1 MSKTWKNGN
10 ERSVNIYE
18 QMGFLH
24 DILFTSPETDEELKI
39 IYVNE
44 HDGELKVLVGN
55 DEERW
60 LHTIKTEEAEM
71 NQIAW

>member
-1 MSKTWKNGN
+1 MKTWKSGN

-24 DILFTSPETDEELKI
+24 NALFTSPATEAELKI
-39 IYVNE
+39 IDVNE
-44 HDGELKVLVGN
+44 HDGELKVLIGN

-60 LHTIKTEEAEM
+60 MHTIKTEEADM
-71 NQIAW
+71 NQVAW

>member
-1 MSKTWKNGN
+1 MKTWKSGN

-24 DILFTSPETDEELKI
+24 NTLFTSPETDEELKI
-39 IYVNE
+39 IDVNE

-60 LHTIKTEEAEM
+60 LHTIKTEEAEI